1 MAASETPGSRCARA
15 GVRDATSTTV
25 AATAASPLPAACM
38 CAVAGD
44 DATTSRARSP
54 EGGLVHGR
62 DVGGDHLPA
71 EVGESDPR
79 LALAADEVLA
89 AHLEFEI
96 HGGDIATEGEDL
108 ETDALLLDAR
118 PGGPRH
124 AVRVDLGEA
133 VAVLVE
139 RIADRMR
146 AVPERGVEHLHVLV
160 DQRLLVALEDLTD
173 LGHDLGPV
181 RRRIDHQRA
190 SIARATAT
198 SVASLPWP
206 PMIESPIGRPPTSA
220 PGMLTWGTP
229 VNPPCASMVVIRARS
244 GVSVESGSPLRGA
257 GNGVDGRQRIV
268 PRGNSHASRARASSR
283 ICSAQCRSFSE
294 MSAADAS
301 PRATLHCSRGLSRS
315 SHDLKVSHASH
326 GCSVRCARAHADS
339 PGGAIT
345 SSRTSF
351 TSVDSRRTIG

>member
-96 HGGDIATEGEDL
+96 HGGDVATEGEDL
-108 ETDALLLDAR
+108 ETDALLLDAGAR
-118 PGGPRH
+118 RPRH
-124 AVRVDLGEA
+124 PMRVDLREA

-139 RIADRMR
+139 RVAHGVR
-146 AVPERGVEHLHVLV
+146 ALPERRVEHVDVLV
-160 DQRLLVALEDLTD
+160 DQRLLVALEDLPH

-181 RRRIDHQRA
+181 RRRIDHRRP

-198 SVASLPWP
+198 SVASLPRP
-206 PMIESPIGRPPTSA
+206 PRIDSPIGRPSTAA

-257 GNGVDGRQRIV
+257 GNGVGGRDR
-268 PRGNSHASRARASSR
+268 
-283 ICSAQCRSFSE
+283 
-294 MSAADAS
+294 
-301 PRATLHCSRGLSRS
+301 
-315 SHDLKVSHASH
+315 K
-326 GCSVRCARAHADS
+326 SV
-339 PGGAIT
+339 
-345 SSRTSF
+345 
-351 TSVDSRRTIG
+351 V